1 MLTTLELLMDMLLW
15 IWPLFFLGQE
25 SRVYRKA
32 IGSMTK
38 AGHIMGPM
46 PPHNEPFLTAEERLQ
61 RAKGGAV
68 LCCVG
73 IILMLV
79 VGIILKP

>member
-1 MLTTLELLMDMLLW
+1 MLTTLELLMDRLLW

-25 SRVYRKA
+25 PRVHRKA
-32 IGSMTK
+32 VGSMTK
-38 AGHIMGPM
+38 AGYIMGPM

-61 RAKGGAV
+61 RAKGCAV
-68 LCCVG
+68 LCCVV
-73 IILMLV
+73 IILMVV

>member
-32 IGSMTK
+32 IVNMTE
-38 AGHIMGPM
+38 AGYIMGPM